1 MERAVQQSRK
11 TLLVLTPA
19 YLAGAWTTFEAL
31 LLQTL
36 DPANQQRR
44 LIPLRKEP
52 CDPPLRINY
61 LIHINLVDPHD
72 RDQEWQRLFVAL
84 QRPFGPGP
92 ALGLPNPFTDH
103 GRINE
108 PDRFFGRQRVL
119 REVQQTLAAGNS
131 ISLVGEAQIGK
142 SSLLYYLY
150 KTQAAW
156 SPGRRVGYLD
166 LQGVFSEKH
175 FCTEVLSLL
184 TKTGDDLIT
193 LQRVLRQNPLLL
205 LLDEV
210 DKLSKLIH
218 NMLLELFD
226 RGVAHIPHLDG
237 HIGSYDRK
245 SWPIVVMTSNE
256 ETELSEALMSRCCF
270 ANLKRPTLIEELNIL
285 AKRVPEATP
294 QMVVMVGRLIAGFRM
309 MTGYRTRP
317 GVREAID
324 LLRLIAEW
332 KVESVDRETLR
343 KCSGLLVKNVTD
355 SERFS
360 GEIQLDLLLSHMEH
374 FNEEVKQWL
383 A

>member
-1 MERAVQQSRK
+1 MDPRVVLREQGMEAIVEKLATTDYVIQDVLLPGLEIALRLGK
-11 TLLVLTPA
+11 PLLVSGLPG
-19 YLAGAWTTFEAL
+19 AGKTAMAEAL
-31 LLQTL
+31 VKVFDLPYFHLQGMDGLTVEKVIGDWDRSLQNRWKDEFVAARGETNLLQTFEQ
-36 DPANQQRR
+36 ANER
-44 LIPLRKEP
+44 
-52 CDPPLRINY
+52 
-61 LIHINLVDPHD
+61 VWD
-72 RDQEWQRLFVAL
+72 RMFL
-84 QRPFGPGP
+84 Q
-92 ALGLPNPFTDH
+92 LGSV
-103 GRINE
+103 G
-108 PDRFFGRQRVL
+108 
-119 REVQQTLAAGNS
+119 AA
-131 ISLVGEAQIGK
+131 
-142 SSLLYYLY
+142 YDY
-150 KTQAAW
+150 AA
-156 SPGRRVGYLD
+156 
-166 LQGVFSEKH
+166 
-175 FCTEVLSLL
+175 
-184 TKTGDDLIT
+184 TKGTC
-193 LQRVLRQNPLLL
+193 LL